1 MTSTLNIGVLA
12 HVDAGKTSLTERL
25 LFDAGAIDRLGS
37 VDSGDTTTDTGSIE
51 RERGITIRTAVAG
64 FRVGA
69 TRVNLIDTPGH
80 TDFVAE
86 VERALAVLDGAVL
99 VVSAVEG
106 VQAHTRVLMRVLRE
120 SGLPVLLFV
129 NKTDRSGARPQ
140 GVFTEIR
147 RRLTGRVLAMDT
159 VRDAGTPHARTEP
172 GDWRDP
178 AFAGRVAEVLA
189 EHDDELLAALVEER
203 PLPGPDALTAALRDQ
218 VGRGLV
224 YPVLCGSAVTGQG
237 VGALSRA
244 LTALLPVTTAR
255 PDACGAEEPR
265 GTVFAIERAPSGEKT
280 GYLRLRAG
288 CLAPRAHAEFE
299 RADPADDGPHRGRI
313 TGLEVVGAEDE
324 RSRTLVAGE
333 IGRIRGLPGLRVGDR
348 MGPPAAA
355 ARFARPA
362 LESVVRPAED
372 GDATRLHAALAALA
386 DQDPLIHLRTVPGEG
401 LSVLLY
407 GEVQK
412 EVVAATLAEDF
423 GVRAVFERSRTT
435 HTERPAGT
443 GSAVEVIAPRRPV
456 GTWATVGLRV
466 DPVEEGTGVVFRRE
480 VEFGALIGAFD
491 RAIEETVRDTLR
503 QGLYGWP
510 VTDCAVTLIRSG
522 FLPPTTPADF
532 RELTPLVLMRALDRA
547 GTRVYEPV
555 HGFELEV
562 PADALGPVTAR
573 LNGLGARVR
582 VTVEGTEGWTLKGEV
597 AAGSVDAFRA
607 DLPGLSR
614 GEGVWWT
621 YPEGERPVTGPV
633 PRRARTDGNPLDYDE
648 YLVHRANA
656 RRSG

>member
-1 MTSTLNIGVLA
+1 MASTLNIGVLA

-25 LFDAGAIDRLGS
+25 LFEAGAIDRLGG
-37 VDSGDTTTDTGSIE
+37 VDTGDTTTDTGSIE
-51 RERGITIRTAVAG
+51 RARGITIRSAVAG
-64 FRVGA
+64 FRVGP

-86 VERALAVLDGAVL
+86 VERALGVLDGAVL

-129 NKTDRSGARPQ
+129 NKTDRAGARPER
-140 GVFTEIR
+140 VFDEIR
-147 RRLTGRVLAMDT
+147 RRLTRRALAMDA
-159 VRDAGTPHARTEP
+159 VLDAGTPHARTEP

-178 AFAGRVAEVLA
+178 AFAGRAAEVLA
-189 EHDDELLAALVEER
+189 EHDDALLAALVEDR
-203 PLPGPDALTAALRDQ
+203 PLPGPDPLRAALRHQ
-218 VGRGLV
+218 VGRALV
-224 YPVLCGSAVTGQG
+224 YPVLCGSAVTGAG

-244 LTALLPVTTAR
+244 LTALLPVTTAV
-255 PDACGAEEPR
+255 PGEHGTDGLR
-265 GTVFAIERAPSGEKT
+265 GTVFAIERAPTGEKT
-280 GYLRLRAG
+280 GYLRLRSG
-288 CLAPRAHAEFE
+288 CLEPRAHVEFE
-299 RADPADDGPHRGRI
+299 RAGAGDDGPHGGRI
-313 TGLEVVGAEDE
+313 TGLEVVGAEGE
-324 RSRTLVAGE
+324 RPRALVAGE

-348 MGPPAAA
+348 LGPPTAAV
-355 ARFARPA
+355 RFARPA
-362 LESVVRPAED
+362 LEAVVRPEEG
-372 GDATRLHAALAALA
+372 GDASRLHAALAALA

-412 EVVAATLAEDF
+412 EVIAATLAEEF
-423 GVRAVFERSRTT
+423 GVRVVFERSRTT

-443 GSAVEVIAPRRPV
+443 GSAVEEVSARRPV

-491 RAIEETVRDTLR
+491 RAIEDTVRETLR

-522 FLPPTTPADF
+522 FVAPTTPADF

-547 GTRVYEPV
+547 GTRVFEPV

-562 PADALGPVTAR
+562 PADVLGAVTAR

-582 VTVEGTEGWTLKGEV
+582 DTVETPEGWTLTGEV
-597 AAGSVDAFRA
+597 AARSVDAFRTE
-607 DLPGLSR
+607 LPGLSR

-621 YPEGERPVTGPV
+621 YPRGERPVTGPV

-656 RRSG
+656 GRRG

>member
-37 VDSGDTTTDTGSIE
+37 VDTGDTTTDTGAIE

-129 NKTDRSGARPQ
+129 NKTDRAGARPE
-140 GVFTEIR
+140 GVIAEIR
-147 RRLTGRVLAMDT
+147 RRLTGRALAMDT

-172 GDWRDP
+172 GDWHDP
-178 AFAGRVAEVLA
+178 VFARRVAEALA
-189 EHDDELLAALVEER
+189 EHDEDLLAALVEDR
-203 PLPGPDALTAALRDQ
+203 PLPDPRALRAVLRDQ
-218 VGRGLV
+218 VGRALV
-224 YPVLCGSAVTGQG
+224 YPVLCGSAVTGAG

-244 LTALLPVTTAR
+244 LTDLLPTTTPEPAG
-255 PDACGAEEPR
+255 PGAEEPR

-288 CLAPRAHAEFE
+288 CLAPRAHVEFE
-299 RADPADDGPHRGRI
+299 RADPADGGPHRGRV
-313 TGLEVVGAEDE
+313 TGLEVVGAEGD
-324 RSRTLVAGE
+324 RARVLAAGE

-348 MGPPAAA
+348 MGPPTAAG
-355 ARFARPA
+355 RFARPA
-362 LESVVRPAED
+362 LESVVRPAD
-372 GDATRLHAALAALA
+372 GGEPARLHAALSALA
-386 DQDPLIHLRTVPGEG
+386 DQDPLIRLRTVPGEG

-412 EVVAATLAEDF
+412 EVIAATLAEDF
-423 GVRAVFERSRTT
+423 GVRAVFERSRST

-443 GSAVEVIAPRRPV
+443 GTAVEEISPRRPV

-466 DPVEEGTGVVFRRE
+466 DPAEEGAGVVFRRE
-480 VEFGALIGAFD
+480 VEYGALIGAFD
-491 RAIEETVRDTLR
+491 RAIEETVHETLG

-510 VTDCAVTLIRSG
+510 VTDCAVTLVRSG

-562 PADALGPVTAR
+562 PADVLGPVAAR
-573 LNGLGARVR
+573 LSGLGARVR
-582 VTVEGTEGWTLKGEV
+582 ETVPGPEGWTLTGEV
-597 AAGSVDAFRA
+597 AARSVDAFRTE
-607 DLPGLSR
+607 LPGLTR
-614 GEGVWWT
+614 GEGVWWS

-633 PRRARTDGNPLDYDE
+633 PRRDRTDGDPLDYDA

-656 RRSG
+656 GRRG

>member
-25 LFDAGAIDRLGS
+25 LFEAGAIHRLGS
-37 VDSGDTTTDTGSIE
+37 VDTGDTTTDTGSIE
-51 RERGITIRTAVAG
+51 RERGITVRSAVAG
-64 FRVGA
+64 FRVGS

-106 VQAHTRVLMRVLRE
+106 VQAHTRLLMRVLRE
-120 SGLPVLLFV
+120 SGVPVLVFV
-129 NKTDRSGARPQ
+129 NKTDRSGARPER
-140 GVFTEIR
+140 VFAEIR
-147 RRLTGRVLAMDT
+147 RRLTDRALAMDT

-172 GDWRDP
+172 GQWRDP
-178 AFAGRVAEVLA
+178 AFAGRVAEALA
-189 EHDDELLAALVEER
+189 EHDDGLLAAVVEDR
-203 PLPGPDALTAALRDQ
+203 PLPGPRALSAALRHQ

-224 YPVLCGSAVTGQG
+224 YPVLCGSAVTGAG
-237 VGALSRA
+237 VRALSRA
-244 LTALLPVTTAR
+244 LTALLPVTTAT
-255 PDACGAEEPR
+255 PETCGGEEPR

-288 CLAPRAHAEFE
+288 CLEPRAHVEFE
-299 RADPADDGPHRGRI
+299 RADPSDEGPHGGRI

-324 RSRTLVAGE
+324 RSRILVAGE

-348 MGPPAAA
+348 MGPPTAA
-355 ARFARPA
+355 ARFAGPA
-362 LESVVRPAED
+362 LEAVVRPRD
-372 GDATRLHAALAALA
+372 GGDATRLHAALTALA
-386 DQDPLIHLRTVPGEG
+386 DQDPLIHLRTVPEEG

-412 EVVAATLAEDF
+412 EVIAATLAEDF

-443 GSAVEVIAPRRPV
+443 GSAFEEVSPRRPV

-466 DPVEEGTGVVFRRE
+466 DPVPEGTGVVFRRE
-480 VEFGALIGAFD
+480 VEYGALIGAFD

-522 FLPPTTPADF
+522 FVPPTTPADF

-547 GTRVYEPV
+547 GTRVFEPV

-562 PADALGPVTAR
+562 PADALGAVTAR

-582 VTVEGTEGWTLKGEV
+582 ATVEAAEGWRLEGEI
-597 AAGSVDAFRA
+597 AARSVDAFRTE
-607 DLPGLSR
+607 LPGLSR

-621 YPEGERPVTGPV
+621 SPEGERPVTGPV

-656 RRSG
+656 GRRG

>member
-25 LFDAGAIDRLGS
+25 LFEAGAIHRLGS
-37 VDSGDTTTDTGSIE
+37 VDAGDTTTDTGDIE

-64 FRVGA
+64 FRVGR

-129 NKTDRSGARPQ
+129 NKTDRAGARPER
-140 GVFTEIR
+140 VTAEIR
-147 RRLTGRVLAMDT
+147 RRLTDRAMDT

-172 GDWRDP
+172 GRWRDP
-178 AFAGRVAEVLA
+178 AFAGRVAEALA
-189 EHDDELLAALVEER
+189 EHDDALLAALVEDR
-203 PLPGPDALTAALRDQ
+203 PPPGPGALTAALRHQ
-218 VGRGLV
+218 VGCGLV
-224 YPVLCGSAVTGQG
+224 YPVLCGSAVTGDG

-244 LTALLPVTTAR
+244 LTALLPVTTAS
-255 PDACGAEEPR
+255 PDEGGGQEPR

-288 CLAPRAHAEFE
+288 CLAPRAHVEFE
-299 RADPADDGPHRGRI
+299 RADPADGGPHRGRI
-313 TGLEVVGAEDE
+313 IGLEVVGAEDE
-324 RSRTLVAGE
+324 RSRPLVAGE

-348 MGPPAAA
+348 MGPPAAVA
-355 ARFARPA
+355 GFARPA
-362 LESVVRPAED
+362 LEAVVRPRD
-372 GDATRLHAALAALA
+372 GGDATRLHAALTALA
-386 DQDPLIHLRTVPGEG
+386 DQDPLIRLRTVPEEG

-412 EVVAATLAEDF
+412 EVIAATLADDF

-443 GSAVEVIAPRRPV
+443 GSAVEEISPRRPV
-456 GTWATVGLRV
+456 GAWATVGLRV
-466 DPVEEGTGVVFRRE
+466 DPAGEGTGVVFRRV
-480 VEFGALIGAFD
+480 VEYGALIGAFD
-491 RAIEETVRDTLR
+491 RAIEETVRETLR

-547 GTRVYEPV
+547 GTRVFEPV

-562 PADALGPVTAR
+562 PADVLGPVTAR

-582 VTVEGTEGWTLKGEV
+582 ETVETVEGWRLTGEV
-597 AAGSVDAFRA
+597 AARSVDDFRA
-607 DLPGLSR
+607 ELPGLSR

-621 YPEGERPVTGPV
+621 SPARECPVRGPV
-633 PRRARTDGNPLDYDE
+633 PRRARTDGNPLDYEE

-656 RRSG
+656 RRRG

>member
-25 LFDAGAIDRLGS
+25 LFEAGAIDRLGS
-37 VDSGDTTTDTGSIE
+37 VDTGDTTTDTGRIE

-86 VERALAVLDGAVL
+86 VERALGVLDGAVL
-99 VVSAVEG
+99 VVSGVEG

-129 NKTDRSGARPQ
+129 NKTDRAGARPER
-140 GVFTEIR
+140 VYAEIR
-147 RRLTGRVLAMDT
+147 RRLTGGALAMDT

-172 GDWRDP
+172 GDLRDP
-178 AFAGRVAEVLA
+178 AFAGRVAEALA
-189 EHDDELLAALVEER
+189 EHDDALLAALVEDR

-237 VGALSRA
+237 VGALTRA
-244 LTALLPVTTAR
+244 LTALLPVTTAA
-255 PDACGAEEPR
+255 PGEEAADELR
-265 GTVFAIERAPSGEKT
+265 GTVFAIERAPTGEKT

-288 CLAPRAHAEFE
+288 CLEPRAHVEFE
-299 RADPADDGPHRGRI
+299 RADPGDDGPHRGRI
-313 TGLEVVGAEDE
+313 TGLEVVGAEGE
-324 RSRTLVAGE
+324 RSRPLAAGE
-333 IGRIRGLPGLRVGDR
+333 IGRIRGLPCLRVGDR
-348 MGPPAAA
+348 LGPPAAA

-362 LESVVRPAED
+362 LEAVVRPEGG
-372 GDATRLHAALAALA
+372 GDAARLHAALAALA
-386 DQDPLIHLRTVPGEG
+386 DQDPLIHLRTVAGEG

-423 GVRAVFERSRTT
+423 GVRAVFEPSRTA

-443 GSAVEVIAPRRPV
+443 GSAVEEVSPLRPV

-466 DPVEEGTGVVFRRE
+466 EPAKEGTGVVFRRE

-491 RAIEETVRDTLR
+491 RAIEETVRDTLG

-510 VTDCAVTLIRSG
+510 VTDCAVTLVRSG
-522 FLPPTTPADF
+522 FAPPTTPADF

-547 GTRVYEPV
+547 GTRVFEPV

-562 PADALGPVTAR
+562 PADVLGGVTAR
-573 LNGLGARVR
+573 LNALGARVR
-582 VTVEGTEGWTLKGEV
+582 DTAETAEGWLLRGEV
-597 AAGSVDAFRA
+597 AARSVDAFRTE
-607 DLPGLSR
+607 LPGLSR

-621 YPEGERPVTGPV
+621 FPEGERPVTGPV

-656 RRSG
+656 RRHG